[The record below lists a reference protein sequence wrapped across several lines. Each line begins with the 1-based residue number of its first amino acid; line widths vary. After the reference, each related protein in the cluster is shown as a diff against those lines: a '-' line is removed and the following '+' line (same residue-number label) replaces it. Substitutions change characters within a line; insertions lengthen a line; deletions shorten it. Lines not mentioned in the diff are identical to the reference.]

1 MGRGRSLCHGG
12 RLCWRQRQ
20 TLQENPAR
28 MSTPDLIRQRLAA
41 LEPEAYTLEDESAQP
56 RGRAGAASGGGPSRL
71 TLESHNFRILS
82 SLARH
87 RLVYEAMG
95 ELMQREIHAL
105 SITALTP
112 EEL

>member
-1 MGRGRSLCHGG
+1 
-12 RLCWRQRQ
+12 
-20 TLQENPAR
+20 
-28 MSTPDLIRQRLAA
+28 MSTAELIRQRLAA
-41 LEPEAYTLEDESAQP
+41 LEPESIVLDDESAQHK
-56 RGRAGAASGGGPSRL
+56 GHAGAASGGGHFRL
-71 TLESHNFRILS
+71 TLVSPKFRNLS
-82 SLARH
+82 TLARH

>member
-1 MGRGRSLCHGG
+1 
-12 RLCWRQRQ
+12 
-20 TLQENPAR
+20 
-28 MSTPDLIRQRLAA
+28 MSTPDLIRQRLAV
-41 LEPEAYTLEDESAQP
+41 LEPETFNLEDESAQHK
-56 RGRAGAASGGGPSRL
+56 GHAGAASGGGHFRL
-71 TLESHNFRILS
+71 TLVSPKFRDLS
-82 SLARH
+82 TVARH

>member
-1 MGRGRSLCHGG
+1 MTTS
-12 RLCWRQRQ
+12 
-20 TLQENPAR
+20 
-28 MSTPDLIRQRLAA
+28 DLILQRLSV
-41 LEPEAYTLEDESAQP
+41 LEPETCTLEDESAQH
-56 RGRAGAASGGGPSRL
+56 RGHAGAASGGGHFRL
-71 TLESHNFRILS
+71 TLVSPKFRNLS
-82 SLARH
+82 TLARH

>member
-1 MGRGRSLCHGG
+1 
-12 RLCWRQRQ
+12 
-20 TLQENPAR
+20 
-28 MSTPDLIRQRLAA
+28 MSTADLIHQRLAV
-41 LEPEAYTLEDESAQP
+41 LEPESVVLEDESAQHK
-56 RGRAGAASGGGPSRL
+56 GHAGAASGGGHFRL
-71 TLESHNFRILS
+71 TLVSPKFCNLS
-82 SLARH
+82 TLARH

>member
-1 MGRGRSLCHGG
+1 
-12 RLCWRQRQ
+12 
-20 TLQENPAR
+20 
-28 MSTPDLIRQRLAA
+28 MSTAELIRQRLAA
-41 LEPEAYTLEDESAQP
+41 LEPESIVLDDESAQHK
-56 RGRAGAASGGGPSRL
+56 GHAGAASGGGHFRL
-71 TLESHNFRILS
+71 TLVSPKFRDLS
-82 SLARH
+82 TLARH

>member
-1 MGRGRSLCHGG
+1 
-12 RLCWRQRQ
+12 
-20 TLQENPAR
+20 
-28 MSTPDLIRQRLAA
+28 MSTADMIRQRLAV
-41 LEPEAYTLEDESAQP
+41 LEPESVVLDDESAQHK
-56 RGRAGAASGGGPSRL
+56 GHAGAASGGGHFSL
-71 TLESHNFRILS
+71 TLVSPKFRDLS
-82 SLARH
+82 TLARH

>member
-1 MGRGRSLCHGG
+1 
-12 RLCWRQRQ
+12 
-20 TLQENPAR
+20 
-28 MSTPDLIRQRLAA
+28 MSTADLIRQRLAA
-41 LEPEAYTLEDESAQP
+41 LEPESIVLDDESAQH
-56 RGRAGAASGGGPSRL
+56 RGHAGAASGGGHFRL
-71 TLESHNFRILS
+71 TLVSPKFRNLS
-82 SLARH
+82 TLARH

>member
-1 MGRGRSLCHGG
+1 
-12 RLCWRQRQ
+12 
-20 TLQENPAR
+20 
-28 MSTPDLIRQRLAA
+28 MSTAELIRQRLAA
-41 LEPEAYTLEDESAQP
+41 LEPESVVLDDESAQHK
-56 RGRAGAASGGGPSRL
+56 GHAGAASGGGHFSL
-71 TLESHNFRILS
+71 TLVSPKFRDLS
-82 SLARH
+82 TLARH

>member
-1 MGRGRSLCHGG
+1 
-12 RLCWRQRQ
+12 
-20 TLQENPAR
+20 
-28 MSTPDLIRQRLAA
+28 MSTAELIRQRLAA
-41 LEPEAYTLEDESAQP
+41 LEPESIVLDDESAQHK
-56 RGRAGAASGGGPSRL
+56 GHAGAASGGGHFRL
-71 TLESHNFRILS
+71 TLVSPKFHNLS
-82 SLARH
+82 TLARH